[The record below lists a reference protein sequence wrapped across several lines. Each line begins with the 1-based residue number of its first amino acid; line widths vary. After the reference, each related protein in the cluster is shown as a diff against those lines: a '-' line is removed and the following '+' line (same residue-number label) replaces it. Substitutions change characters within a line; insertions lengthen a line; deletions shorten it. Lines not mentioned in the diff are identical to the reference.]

1 MGQAHTADGVLEGK
15 SEALEEA
22 LYAALNT
29 LKEGAELARAR
40 RPRVP

>member
-1 MGQAHTADGVLEGK
+1 VGQAHTADGVLEGK

-29 LKEGAELARAR
+29 L
-40 RPRVP
+40 